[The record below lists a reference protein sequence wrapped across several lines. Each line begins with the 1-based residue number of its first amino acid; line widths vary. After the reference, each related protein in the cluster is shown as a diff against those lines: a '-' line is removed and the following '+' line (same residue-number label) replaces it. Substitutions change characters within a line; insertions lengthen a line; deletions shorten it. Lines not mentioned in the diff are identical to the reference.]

1 MSCKSTFS
9 VKETQGTSDFLKGHI
24 ENAPCILVGGRRW
37 SPLSTGGSST
47 DAHRGR
53 GRVHISPTMAAA
65 TYPSRVLTVSA
76 SPSAPCLLEL
86 EKYTLNSPR
95 LLIDRLPAPS
105 CKDTSCKQVFSS
117 PFNSSSNGQEDSCYP
132 NPQHPR
138 GLSLHVQIH
147 VQIGFL

>member
-53 GRVHISPTMAAA
+53 GECTSHQPWLQPPT
-65 TYPSRVLTVSA
+65 PPGFSRS
-76 SPSAPCLLEL
+76 LLPRQHL
-86 EKYTLNSPR
+86 VYSNSRKYTLNSPR
-95 LLIDRLPAPS
+95 RLIDRLPAPS

-132 NPQHPR
+132 NPRHPR
-138 GLSLHVQIH
+138 GLSLHVQI
-147 VQIGFL
+147 QP